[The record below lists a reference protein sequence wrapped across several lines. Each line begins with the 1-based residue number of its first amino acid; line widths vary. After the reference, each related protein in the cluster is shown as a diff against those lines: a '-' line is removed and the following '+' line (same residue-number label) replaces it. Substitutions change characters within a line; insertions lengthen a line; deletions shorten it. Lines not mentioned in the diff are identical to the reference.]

1 MLRSILT
8 HAKEYTYG
16 LLSYV
21 CRMPAC
27 RLEGEVSVIVKDV

>member
-16 LLSYV
+16 LLGCV
-21 CRMPAC
+21 CHLTAC